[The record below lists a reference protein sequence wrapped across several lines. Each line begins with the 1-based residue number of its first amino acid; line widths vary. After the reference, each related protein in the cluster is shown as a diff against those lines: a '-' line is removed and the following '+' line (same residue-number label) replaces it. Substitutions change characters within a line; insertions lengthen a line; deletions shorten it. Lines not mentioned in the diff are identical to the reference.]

1 MGLKRRKTQIISII
15 VIFLML
21 FIIMSCDEED
31 CWVCFNGKCYKCNG
45 KGYDKIDNEACDV
58 CKGSGVCFNCNGT
71 GKNNK

>member
-1 MGLKRRKTQIISII
+1 
-15 VIFLML
+15 
-21 FIIMSCDEED
+21 MSCDEED